1 VAGSDDHPP
10 AGDGYPEDE
19 LGSRRTRRKAAEA
32 VRAAETFDPSDPYPA
47 RRATEDERPTPRRR
61 RRSLF
66 AVLTSVVLAL
76 ALVGAG
82 VWWFALRQAG
92 VRPADYARSICGNV
106 RDWQQAID
114 SSNSALV
121 TSIARQED
129 RSKVRTAVTTYYTA
143 VAGRTDQLRTTILDA
158 GVADTAGGQEYANSL
173 AAAVGNE
180 ATALRDLATRAGRL
194 DPDPAATFQIQL
206 QSLLT
211 GSETAVGNVSAAL
224 ARPSTGTPTQIRT
237 ALSAEPS
244 CAPYV
249 G

>member
-1 VAGSDDHPP
+1 VAGTDDHPP
-10 AGDGYPEDE
+10 DGDGHPE
-19 LGSRRTRRKAAEA
+19 
-32 VRAAETFDPSDPYPA
+32 DPYPA
-47 RRATEDERPTPRRR
+47 RRATEDDERPTPRRR

-82 VWWFALRQAG
+82 VWWFALRQVG
-92 VRPADYARSICGNV
+92 VRPADYARSICGSV
-106 RDWQQAID
+106 RDWQQAVD
-114 SSNSALV
+114 SSNSGLV
-121 TSIARQED
+121 TSIARQGN
-129 RSKVRTAVTTYYTA
+129 RTKVRTAVTTYYTT

-173 AAAVGNE
+173 AAAVGTE

-194 DPDPAATFQIQL
+194 DPNAAAAFQTQL

-224 ARPSTGTPTQIRT
+224 ARPSTGTPTQLRT
-237 ALSAEPS
+237 ALSAEPA